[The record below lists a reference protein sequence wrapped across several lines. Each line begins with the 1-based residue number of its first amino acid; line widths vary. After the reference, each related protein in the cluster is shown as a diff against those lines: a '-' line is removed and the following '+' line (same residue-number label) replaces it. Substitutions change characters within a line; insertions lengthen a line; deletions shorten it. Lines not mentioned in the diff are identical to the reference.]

1 MKLRNVLT
9 ILFVIVCTATVASSS
24 SLAQETQTA
33 SARGPA
39 QPAAEPLTKKRLLK
53 LLTLNDSS
61 PQELIQIVGQK
72 GVDFQPAPANEREL
86 HDAGA
91 SDDLIVA
98 VRANYRGG
106 ASQSNAQVNQQQN
119 TSADTNGQAAQS
131 PANSSTGSAQA
142 PKKKGF
148 LSKVND
154 KLNKVNSTLAQQAG
168 TTQPPAT
175 DQPTTTTPQ
184 TVALA
189 GPANAAAAADS
200 QTAAAQ
206 TGPAQPAQKKGFLSK
221 LNNGL
226 DKANDKLTKVA
237 ATLNPVVAQTG
248 APNQPT
254 PDTTQT
260 TTIAP
265 ANRNATTA
273 PATTQVAQTPAGDA
287 TSGSAPATL
296 AGTYWNMTSMTT
308 KGETEKKSDAPGPDV
323 EFCRDGK
330 WGMLHY
336 GGAREAGTYQMQGGR
351 LIMKMEDG
359 SLFGN
364 FQIKRNGNEMTLD
377 DGKYLLRMKY
387 IHPAGC

>member
-9 ILFVIVCTATVASSS
+9 IIFVIVCTATVASSA
-24 SLAQETQTA
+24 LAQGT
-33 SARGPA
+33 
-39 QPAAEPLTKKRLLK
+39 QPAKATDGQAQSTIEPLSKKRLLK
-53 LLTLNDSS
+53 LLTLNDSTQ
-61 PQELIQIVGQK
+61 QELIQIIGQK
-72 GVDFQPAPANEREL
+72 GVDFQPTPADEREL

-91 SDDLIVA
+91 TDDLIVA
-98 VRANYRGG
+98 VRSNYHGG

-131 PANSSTGSAQA
+131 PANSSNGSAQA

-184 TVALA
+184 PVAPA
-189 GPANAAAAADS
+189 GPANIVAPDP
-200 QTAAAQ
+200 QTTVAQ
-206 TGPAQPAQKKGFLSK
+206 SAPAQPGQKKGFLSK

-226 DKANDKLTKVA
+226 NKANDKLTKVA

-265 ANRNATTA
+265 ANRNATPA
-273 PATTQVAQTPAGDA
+273 PATTQVAQAPAGDA

-308 KGETEKKSDAPGPDV
+308 KGETEKKSGAPGPDV

-336 GGAREAGTYQMQGGR
+336 GGAREAGTYQQQGGR
-351 LIMKMEDG
+351 LLMKMEDG

-364 FQIKRNGNEMTLD
+364 FQINRNGNEMTLD
-377 DGKYLLRMKY
+377 DGKYVLRLKY
-387 IHPAGC
+387 QHAAGC